1 MPGLKIHPRQGPDE
15 HFPLPFPQALSGAG
29 EEGGDKKKE
38 RSGGGVWGV
47 GGVWGERMT
56 NRKETTEGGAAAAE
70 GIKRNIE
77 RISQLGI
84 VPAKIFSLLI
94 KKIKLTS

>member
-38 RSGGGVWGV
+38 RSGGGVWG
-47 GGVWGERMT
+47 ERMT
-56 NRKETTEGGAAAAE
+56 NRK
-70 GIKRNIE
+70 
-77 RISQLGI
+77 
-84 VPAKIFSLLI
+84 
-94 KKIKLTS
+94 

>member
-1 MPGLKIHPRQGPDE
+1 M
-15 HFPLPFPQALSGAG
+15 
-29 EEGGDKKKE
+29 
-38 RSGGGVWGV
+38 

>member
-38 RSGGGVWGV
+38 RSG

>member
-1 MPGLKIHPRQGPDE
+1 MAPGVGNIPGLKIHPRQGPDE
-15 HFPLPFPQALSGAG
+15 HIPPPLPTGSWWCWGRGWGQEIG
-29 EEGGDKKKE
+29 EERWE
-38 RSGGGVWGV
+38 
-47 GGVWGERMT
+47 ERMINT
-56 NRKETTEGGAAAAE
+56 GKKQPKEAPAAAE
-70 GIKRNIE
+70 GIKWNKE